1 MAVERPKLL
10 IIPGASVPGHDLAE
24 ALRDRFEITVAED
37 GPASPA
43 TREATDVVLAPADR
57 LPMIAAELANDRV
70 TTLLNAIGEGVCLA
84 SAEGRFLWMNDFF
97 AALDDSTQARVADI
111 AREASA
117 WFARESRQRGMRP
130 GGEANE
136 QGTPAVKFELS
147 SDDDQ
152 RHFEV
157 YVTPVPVRASASA
170 EAPGLEGGSGQVA
183 VAVRDMT
190 ASLRFRR
197 KMDAIDRAGSE
208 LVSLEAEE
216 LRRMNAMERLKFIEH
231 KIVQYT
237 RDLLNFDHFAIFLV
251 DVKDKKLQLVI
262 SSGLP
267 SDIQDLDLFIEG
279 EGSGISG
286 MVASTGRSYI
296 CTDAGS
302 DERYIPGLPGCRSSL
317 TVPLRLHDRVI
328 GVLDV
333 ESAKPGAFTK
343 DDQQFAEIF
352 ARHIAIAL
360 HMLDLLVS
368 ERVQTN
374 LAVSGR
380 VQGELDEPLDDILRE
395 ADEMLRSMA
404 TADPEGA
411 AHLQR
416 IRADVESI
424 RARMKAVA
432 GGPQTLL
439 GVDRALQDRR
449 RDPAFEGRRVL
460 IADDAAKIRRVIG
473 DVLRHRGCEVTI
485 CEDGAEAIEAIE
497 RQSEAF
503 DLIISDI
510 KMPDRNG
517 YEVFAAAQR
526 KNIET
531 PVILMTGFGYD
542 PHHSIVRASQEGL
555 QSVLFKPFEIEQLLE
570 QVRTVFSE
578 KQRA

>member
-1 MAVERPKLL
+1 MVVDRPKLL
-10 IIPGASVPGHDLAE
+10 IITGPELPGSDLAKV
-24 ALRDRFEITVAED
+24 LSDRFDVTVSDAQ
-37 GPASPA
+37 GQGHAV
-43 TREATDVVLAPADR
+43 REPSDAVLASTDR
-57 LPMIAAELANDRV
+57 LPMLVAELANDRAI
-70 TTLLNAIGEGVCLA
+70 TLLNAIGEGVCL
-84 SAEGRFLWMNDFF
+84 STGDGRFLWMNDFF
-97 AALDDSTQARVADI
+97 AGLDAGTQSSVATVC
-111 AREASA
+111 REASA
-117 WFARESRQRGMRP
+117 WFGEEARRRERQRRP
-130 GGEANE
+130 GSRPEPEEA
-136 QGTPAVKFELS
+136 TPAAKFELTS
-147 SDDDQ
+147 PDES
-152 RHFEV
+152 RFFEV
-157 YVTPVPVRASASA
+157 FISPVPTRGGAATSAP
-170 EAPGLEGGSGQVA
+170 EQVA
-183 VAVRDMT
+183 VAVRDVT
-190 ASLRFRR
+190 AARRFRR

-216 LRRMNAMERLKFIEH
+216 LKKMNAMERVRFIEQ
-231 KIVQYT
+231 KIVQFT

-251 DVKDKKLQLVI
+251 EAHRNKLELVI

-267 SDIQDLDLFIEG
+267 KEIQDLDLFIG
-279 EGSGISG
+279 REGSGISG
-286 MVASTGRSYI
+286 MVAATGRSYL
-296 CTDAGS
+296 CTDAGN

-317 TVPLRLHDRVI
+317 TVPLRLHDKVI

-333 ESAKPGAFTK
+333 ESRTPGAFTK

-368 ERVQTN
+368 ERCSTN
-374 LAVSGR
+374 EAVSGR
-380 VQGELDEPLDDILRE
+380 VQGELDEPLDDILHE
-395 ADEMLRSMA
+395 ADVMLQSMA
-404 TADPEGA
+404 DADPEGA

-416 IRADVESI
+416 IRADVEAI
-424 RARMKAVA
+424 RSRMKDVA

-439 GVDRALQDRR
+439 GVERAMQDTR

-473 DVLRHRGCEVTI
+473 DVLRHRGCEVTV
-485 CEDGAEAIEAIE
+485 CEDGAEAIVAIE
-497 RQSEAF
+497 HEREAF

-517 YEVFAAAQR
+517 YEVFAAAQK
-526 KNIET
+526 KNVET

-570 QVRTVFSE
+570 QVRAVFTE